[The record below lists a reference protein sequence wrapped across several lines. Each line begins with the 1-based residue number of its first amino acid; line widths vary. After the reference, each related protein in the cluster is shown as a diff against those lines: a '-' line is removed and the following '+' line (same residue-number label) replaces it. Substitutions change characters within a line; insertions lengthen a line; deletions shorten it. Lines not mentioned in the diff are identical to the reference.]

1 MIEIEVKSL
10 VDDLERVKRT
20 LERGGARL
28 VFEGELEDRRYDA
41 PGFTLRVRD
50 HVLRLRTY
58 RGNRSS
64 ASLDWKGPTSSAL
77 DYKQREELTVGVDD
91 AESLGAI
98 LERLGYEVTMAIDRH
113 VWQYEIAGAMVRLE
127 RYPRMDDLVEVEG
140 SVESI
145 ERAIEQTGLPRAGF
159 TSERLPDFV
168 RRFEERTGARA
179 ALSSAELAGGPR
191 QDPAN
196 A

>member
-1 MIEIEVKSL
+1 MIEIEVKSV
-10 VDDLERVKRT
+10 VDDLERVRST

-41 PGFTLRVRD
+41 PDFRLRDRD
-50 HVLRLRTY
+50 HVLRLRMY
-58 RGNRSS
+58 RGSRSS
-64 ASLDWKGPTSSAL
+64 ASIDWKGPTSQL
-77 DYKQREELTVGVDD
+77 DYKKREELTVGVDD
-91 AESLGAI
+91 AESLGVI
-98 LERLGYEVTMAIDRH
+98 LERLGYEITMTIDRH
-113 VWQYEIAGAMVRLE
+113 VWQYEIGGAMVRLE

-140 SVESI
+140 SIESI
-145 ERAIEQTGLPRAGF
+145 ERAIETTGLPRIGF

-168 RRFEERTGARA
+168 RRFEERTGVRA
-179 ALSSAELAGGPR
+179 ALSSAELAGGPH

>member
-10 VDDLERVKRT
+10 VADLDQVRHT
-20 LERGGARL
+20 LERSGARL
-28 VFEGELEDRRYDA
+28 VFEGRLEDRRFDTRDRA
-41 PGFTLRVRD
+41 LRARD
-50 HVLRLRTY
+50 HVLRVRVY
-58 RGNRSS
+58 RGTHGD
-64 ASLDWKGPTSSAL
+64 ASIDWKGPTSLAH
-77 DYKQREELTVGVDD
+77 DYKQREELSVGVAD
-91 AESLGAI
+91 AEALGTI
-98 LERLGYEVTMAIDRH
+98 LERIGYEVTMVIDRH
-113 VWQYEIAGAMVRLE
+113 VWQYDVSGATVRFE

-140 SVESI
+140 SVEGI
-145 ERAIEQTGLPRAGF
+145 ERAIEQTGLPRSGF

-168 RRFEERTGARA
+168 RRFEERTGSRA